1 MDAGVVCSKEMV
13 ELLMKIKKHLKTN
26 HGRSISMSDNDV
38 MNKLLDLVSLQDSL
52 LLSMVQYFMVLAG
65 PEWSKAYDRRAGA
78 ASGKES
84 SLKSF
89 AGKVKEA
96 LAAEAAVDPEKGA
109 PVRYYR
115 GQPIYA

>member
-26 HGRSISMSDNDV
+26 HGQSISMSDSNV
-38 MNKLLDLVSLQDSL
+38 MNKLLDLVSLQDAML
-52 LLSMVQYFMVLAG
+52 QSMIQYFMVLAG
-65 PEWSKAYDRRAGA
+65 PEWSKAYDKRLG
-78 ASGKES
+78 SGMAKES
-84 SLKSF
+84 SIKNF
-89 AGKVKEA
+89 AGKVKDA
-96 LAAEAAVDPEKGA
+96 LASEPPANDDRGA